1 MAPSSSLACPLM
13 ECCHVDG
20 TLPEHVVTGFSE
32 WLSGSW
38 CWLTV
43 CQYQVVR
50 GRPQGLLQWLGAPM
64 TRLWFCLGSA
74 HATCPKNWSHLF
86 RIRWETGWH
95 GHAGR
100 ETAPMVSSFFHVVR
114 YNGHKT
120 VVCLCVDSKAAGSI
134 DAAWVNK
141 IAGLAWK
148 RV

>member
-1 MAPSSSLACPLM
+1 MSAAISKGTFFFIGMPPYGVLPCRWYIARACGHWL
-13 ECCHVDG
+13 
-20 TLPEHVVTGFSE
+20 SE
-32 WLSGSW
+32 WLS
-38 CWLTV
+38 V

-64 TRLWFCLGSA
+64 TRWWFCLGSA
-74 HATCPKNWSHLF
+74 HATCLKNWSYLF